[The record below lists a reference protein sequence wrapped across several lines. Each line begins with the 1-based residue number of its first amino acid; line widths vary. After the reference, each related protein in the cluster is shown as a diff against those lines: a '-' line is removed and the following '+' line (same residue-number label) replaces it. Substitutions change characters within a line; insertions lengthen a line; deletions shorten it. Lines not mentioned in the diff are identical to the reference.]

1 MVEPLEGCLLIEIP
15 STITGRSLLFS
26 TGGGDHF
33 SRLARSHRCIEVV
46 EERFKDSKVQL
57 YQ

>member
-26 TGGGDHF
+26 AVGGDHF
-33 SRLARSHRCIEVV
+33 SRLARSHQDLEVV
-46 EERFKDSKVQL
+46 VERFKNHKVQL
-57 YQ
+57 DQ